1 MREGTVNDVFYSQ
14 IGEKGNVK
22 DALQSI
28 SLQTNHRT
36 HAQNLA
42 IAQAIRKIL
51 ARSFKIPVSMEKCDC
66 FVVIVI
72 HDVKN
77 LHRLILLQI
86 TDERALIDGKIP
98 KTLSINKFSDL
109 ADQKVFKG
117 GNVVFIAPGKSGLYI
132 VLSFKFM

>member
-51 ARSFKIPVSMEKCDC
+51 ARSFKIPVS
-66 FVVIVI
+66 
-72 HDVKN
+72 
-77 LHRLILLQI
+77 
-86 TDERALIDGKIP
+86 
-98 KTLSINKFSDL
+98 LSIF
-109 ADQKVFKG
+109 V
-117 GNVVFIAPGKSGLYI
+117 IAYI
-132 VLSFKFM
+132 CYT

>member
-1 MREGTVNDVFYSQ
+1 MQSVELAVKMREGTVNDVFYSQ

-51 ARSFKIPVSMEKCDC
+51 ARSFKIPVSMELST
-66 FVVIVI
+66 FVIA
-72 HDVKN
+72 
-77 LHRLILLQI
+77 LLYMTSKTY
-86 TDERALIDGKIP
+86 TD
-98 KTLSINKFSDL
+98 
-109 ADQKVFKG
+109 
-117 GNVVFIAPGKSGLYI
+117 
-132 VLSFKFM
+132 